1 MGQSQGGISSALRNV
16 AASIGQDYTIVVQ
29 SVLDGKVIGE
39 TAYKYNRQMQRA
51 VGV

>member
-1 MGQSQGGISSALRNV
+1 MKMRDAIASLGNISGDIN
-16 AASIGQDYTIVVQ
+16 IVVQ

-51 VGV
+51 MGV